1 MSFTAR
7 NSIIKH
13 QALLPYW
20 VITSSG
26 RCGGGSYE
34 RPGTISDTDFY
45 PLDAMD
51 RPLLFRSAAD
61 MLYNL
66 LHDKSSAGDKSA
78 TSKRAESNWP
88 TLTTLQVHDVSATN
102 LQQIKVGLMDFE
114 PMLARYCY
122 GRVSVCLSVCL
133 SVTSRCSFETCGW
146 IEPVFGVEASSAVSC
161 TVQ

>member
-1 MSFTAR
+1 M
-7 NSIIKH
+7 
-13 QALLPYW
+13 
-20 VITSSG
+20 
-26 RCGGGSYE
+26 E
-34 RPGTISDTDFY
+34 
-45 PLDAMD
+45 

-122 GRVSVCLSVCL
+122 GRVSVCLSVCHK
-133 SVTSRCSFETCGW
+133 SVFFRNVWVDRASFWRRSFLRRILHC
-146 IEPVFGVEASSAVSC
+146 AVGKYQVSTKQGYFSLELC
-161 TVQ
+161 PEI